1 MVKYNIND
9 KGLKCVDIDINITL
23 AVDIKGWS
31 RIFQYANRDLTLK
44 DIDDKNDRLR
54 LYDTETGNL
63 IAVYDE
69 SLNSKPVIR
78 KKL

>member
-1 MVKYNIND
+1 MND
-9 KGLKCVDIDINITL
+9 KGIKCVDIDVNKTL
-23 AVDIKGWS
+23 TVDIKGWS
-31 RIFQYANRDLTLK
+31 RIFQHSNRDLILR
-44 DIDDKNDRLR
+44 DIDEESDRLR

-78 KKL
+78 KKI